1 MNKSVKMGIFGFV
14 FGFLSTVI
22 FHQVTLFIL
31 AQASQAPIAT
41 WDMTPVPPLGVPK
54 VISLAFFGGLWG
66 APLIWV
72 LQKFE
77 GIKFWS
83 LSLILGAI
91 FPTAVAML
99 VVLPLKGIAV
109 TPQFVFAGLI
119 VNAAWGL
126 GVAVFFKLT
135 SNLQN

>member
-1 MNKSVKMGIFGFV
+1 MNKSLKKCLFGFIFGFI
-14 FGFLSTVI
+14 STLI

-31 AQASQAPIAT
+31 AQLTKAPIAT
-41 WDMTPVPPLGVPK
+41 WDMSPVPPLGVPK
-54 VISLAFFGGLWG
+54 VVSLSFFGGLWG

-99 VVLPLKGIAV
+99 VVLPLKGIPV

-126 GVAVFFKLT
+126 GVAVFSKIFFK
-135 SNLQN
+135 